1 MEQQTIQEEE
11 KQQQEPQK
19 SSFLSDVAEILET
32 VFVSIFV
39 VILLFAY
46 VVRPVTVDGDSMRET
61 LHDKD
66 RLLMSDLLYT
76 PEYGDIVIVN
86 NTHSYLYDEDGN
98 LVEGNGLPQ
107 EKRLIKRII
116 ATGGQEINI
125 DFATGEVTVDGEVLD
140 EPYIRELTA
149 NQEDGFASYPVTVP
163 EGYYFVMGDNR
174 NNSTDSRSQFVG
186 FVPRDVILGKAIF
199 RISPDDFG
207 SIYKNMK

>member
-1 MEQQTIQEEE
+1 MEQQTMQEEE

-116 ATGGQEINI
+116 ATG
-125 DFATGEVTVDGEVLD
+125 EVTVDGEVLD

-186 FVPRDVILGKAIF
+186 FVPRDAILGKAIF

>member
-1 MEQQTIQEEE
+1 MEQQTKQEEM
-11 KQQQEPQK
+11 QQEQK
-19 SSFLSDVAEILET
+19 KTSFLSNMAEVLET

-46 VVRPVTVDGDSMRET
+46 VIRPVTVEGDSMRET
-61 LHDKD
+61 LHNKD

-76 PEYGDIVIVN
+76 PKYGDIVIVN
-86 NTHSYLYDEDGN
+86 NEHSYSYDENGD
-98 LVEGNGLPQ
+98 LVEGSGLPQ
-107 EKRLIKRII
+107 EKRLIKRVI

-125 DFATGEVTVDGEVLD
+125 DFETGTVTVDGEVLD
-140 EPYIRELTA
+140 EPYIRQLTLTR
-149 NQEDGFASYPVTVP
+149 EDGFESYPVTVP

-186 FVPRDVILGKAIF
+186 FVPRDAILGKAVF
-199 RISPDDFG
+199 RISLDDFG

>member
-116 ATGGQEINI
+116 ATGGQEITMTLPP
-125 DFATGEVTVDGEVLD
+125 A
-140 EPYIRELTA
+140 
-149 NQEDGFASYPVTVP
+149 
-163 EGYYFVMGDNR
+163 
-174 NNSTDSRSQFVG
+174 
-186 FVPRDVILGKAIF
+186 K
-199 RISPDDFG
+199 
-207 SIYKNMK
+207 

>member
-116 ATGGQEINI
+116 ADRRST
-125 DFATGEVTVDGEVLD
+125 
-140 EPYIRELTA
+140 LTLPPA
-149 NQEDGFASYPVTVP
+149 
-163 EGYYFVMGDNR
+163 
-174 NNSTDSRSQFVG
+174 
-186 FVPRDVILGKAIF
+186 K
-199 RISPDDFG
+199 
-207 SIYKNMK
+207 

>member
-107 EKRLIKRII
+107 EKRLIKRILAPGERITADIVNYIQYAKEKGCSLTGPQDMEI
-116 ATGGQEINI
+116 ARLN
-125 DFATGEVTVDGEVLD
+125 VV
-140 EPYIRELTA
+140 
-149 NQEDGFASYPVTVP
+149 
-163 EGYYFVMGDNR
+163 
-174 NNSTDSRSQFVG
+174 
-186 FVPRDVILGKAIF
+186 K
-199 RISPDDFG
+199 
-207 SIYKNMK
+207 K

>member
-107 EKRLIKRII
+107 EKRLIKR
-116 ATGGQEINI
+116 TGDQH
-125 DFATGEVTVDGEVLD
+125 
-140 EPYIRELTA
+140 
-149 NQEDGFASYPVTVP
+149 
-163 EGYYFVMGDNR
+163 
-174 NNSTDSRSQFVG
+174 
-186 FVPRDVILGKAIF
+186 
-199 RISPDDFG
+199 
-207 SIYKNMK
+207 

>member
-76 PEYGDIVIVN
+76 PEYGDIVCWRYIWCYGRW
-86 NTHSYLYDEDGN
+86 SR
-98 LVEGNGLPQ
+98 
-107 EKRLIKRII
+107 KRSDR
-116 ATGGQEINI
+116 
-125 DFATGEVTVDGEVLD
+125 
-140 EPYIRELTA
+140 
-149 NQEDGFASYPVTVP
+149 
-163 EGYYFVMGDNR
+163 
-174 NNSTDSRSQFVG
+174 
-186 FVPRDVILGKAIF
+186 
-199 RISPDDFG
+199 
-207 SIYKNMK
+207 

>member
-149 NQEDGFASYPVTVP
+149 NQEDGQLS
-163 EGYYFVMGDNR
+163 GH
-174 NNSTDSRSQFVG
+174 STGR
-186 FVPRDVILGKAIF
+186 LLF
-199 RISPDDFG
+199 RHG
-207 SIYKNMK
+207 

>member
-76 PEYGDIVIVN
+76 PEYGDIAVSY
-86 NTHSYLYDEDGN
+86 THLT
-98 LVEGNGLPQ
+98 LP
-107 EKRLIKRII
+107 
-116 ATGGQEINI
+116 T
-125 DFATGEVTVDGEVLD
+125 
-140 EPYIRELTA
+140 
-149 NQEDGFASYPVTVP
+149 
-163 EGYYFVMGDNR
+163 
-174 NNSTDSRSQFVG
+174 NSRV
-186 FVPRDVILGKAIF
+186 
-199 RISPDDFG
+199 
-207 SIYKNMK
+207 